1 MDLSIRKHIINN
13 FKEDNKDKLKEA
25 LDASIKEKD
34 EEVLPGEGVFL
45 ELIWE
50 DADDKLKNK
59 MLDIIYNRLQKEK

>member
-50 DADDKLKNK
+50 DADDKLKDK